1 MPTGFHEVDKS
12 GRPIF
17 YLQMGQLKASDL
29 LQVAPPDIISKFLLK
44 EMEHTWREKFD
55 KCIEAKGC
63 VVDQIRIVVDL
74 KGASLKQLTNKQ
86 TNAIF
91 KALV

>member
-1 MPTGFHEVDKS
+1 
-12 GRPIF
+12 
-17 YLQMGQLKASDL
+17 
-29 LQVAPPDIISKFLLK
+29 
-44 EMEHTWREKFD
+44 MEHTWREKFD
-55 KCIEAKGC
+55 KCMEAKGC

-74 KGASLKQLTNKQ
+74 KGATLKQLTNKQ